1 MVRQAR
7 PGLTRPPQP
16 PARLV
21 PSSPGSLSS
30 SSQPLFI
37 FPRGGPS
44 APCPGPPDPQPP
56 PPGAPAAPGA
66 PRPTHR
72 QRAPWRH
79 SPAPAALRQHGATA
93 SAPPLGPSSASSTP
107 DAGALA
113 QAGGARRGGAR
124 AELGAGGARGKGGAR
139 ALLGPGGAS
148 GRGGRAAVS
157 GLALSTVSV
166 ALVPAAAVSLCRSP
180 RDLAPVCALAP
191 FAGVVTARGGRP

>member
-44 APCPGPPDPQPP
+44 APCPGPRDPPPP

-113 QAGGARRGGAR
+113 QVGGARRGGAR

-139 ALLGPGGAS
+139 
-148 GRGGRAAVS
+148 GRGGRERCWAQ
-157 GLALSTVSV
+157 V
-166 ALVPAAAVSLCRSP
+166 ARAEGAGARPLAVSLCQRSASPWCPRPQCPYVAVRVTRPRFARSP
-180 RDLAPVCALAP
+180 PSPA
-191 FAGVVTARGGRP
+191 